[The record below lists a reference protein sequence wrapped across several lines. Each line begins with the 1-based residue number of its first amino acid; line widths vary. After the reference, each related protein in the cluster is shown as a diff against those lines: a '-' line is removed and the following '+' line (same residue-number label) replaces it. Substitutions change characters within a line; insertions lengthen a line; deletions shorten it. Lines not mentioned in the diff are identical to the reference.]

1 MIILYIQDSFNTS
14 KKVCQ
19 LNACPSCWRTD
30 ILFTECM
37 QLTNINNGYS
47 ETYSDYTERNPE
59 RHHHWYKELRTMLHN
74 TCDRQGKNMQKSP
87 PSALSDAE
95 VPRPVS
101 PLSDVPGRRP
111 KRLWNFSDTAGVCH
125 SMSANRANVYLWNRA
140 ITTKECINQCWTD
153 TIYALWLHV
162 VNFMHFCSSY
172 FVLNVLHK

>member
-1 MIILYIQDSFNTS
+1 MHDYSLHSYSFNTS

-19 LNACPSCWRTD
+19 LNACPSCWRTH
-30 ILFTECM
+30 ILLTECM
-37 QLTNINNGYS
+37 RLTNINNGYS
-47 ETYSDYTERNPE
+47 ETYSDYTEHNPE
-59 RHHHWYKELRTMLHN
+59 LHHHWYKELRTMLHN
-74 TCDRQGKNMQKSP
+74 TCDRQEKNMQKSP

-140 ITTKECINQCWTD
+140 ITTKESINAEPTV
-153 TIYALWLHV
+153 YALCC
-162 VNFMHFCSSY
+162 NFYAYLQLLFC
-172 FVLNVLHK
+172 FKCAI